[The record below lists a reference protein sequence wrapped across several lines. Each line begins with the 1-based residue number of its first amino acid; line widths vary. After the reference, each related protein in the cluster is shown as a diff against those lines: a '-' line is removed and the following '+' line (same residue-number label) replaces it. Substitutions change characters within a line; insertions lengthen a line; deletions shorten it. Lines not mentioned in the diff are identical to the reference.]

1 MRFELMYESFFK
13 ILEGVPLTL
22 EVVLISTFLGFGL
35 AIIVALMRISDN
47 KFYSVPAYSFIYVIR
62 GTPLLLQL
70 YFVYYGISQF
80 SFVRESFLWPIL
92 REPFW
97 CGIITLT
104 ISTGAYSAEILRG
117 GIQSVSQGYIE
128 SGKALG
134 LGRVSLFFRIV
145 MPITIR
151 QALPAYG
158 NELILMVKASSLIS
172 IVTLMEITGIARTI
186 ISKTYAPVEIF
197 LVAGDGTNSAIWMW
211 DDLSQGYGISDNELT
226 FVAHLE
232 NFDNDNLSSS
242 QISFTS

>member
-1 MRFELMYESFFK
+1 MRLELMYESFFK

-22 EVVLISTFLGFGL
+22 EVVFISTFLGFGL

-47 KFYSVPAYSFIYVIR
+47 KFYSIPAYSFIYVIR

-134 LGRVSLFFRIV
+134 LGRFSLFFRIV

-197 LVAGDGTNSAIWMW
+197 LVAGSIYLFINFVITRFVKYAENRLSIPSA
-211 DDLSQGYGISDNELT
+211 
-226 FVAHLE
+226 
-232 NFDNDNLSSS
+232 
-242 QISFTS
+242 

>member
-1 MRFELMYESFFK
+1 MRFDLMYESFFK
-13 ILEGVPLTL
+13 ILKGVPLTL
-22 EVVLISTFLGFGL
+22 EVVFISTFLGFGL

-47 KFYSVPAYSFIYVIR
+47 KLYSVPAYSFIYLIR

-104 ISTGAYSAEILRG
+104 ISTGAYSAEIIRG

-197 LVAGDGTNSAIWMW
+197 LVAGSIYLFINFIITRLVKYAENRLSIPGT
-211 DDLSQGYGISDNELT
+211 
-226 FVAHLE
+226 
-232 NFDNDNLSSS
+232 
-242 QISFTS
+242 